1 MRTFIIITVLSALA
15 ACYSAADLPSED
27 MSRGY
32 TVLYDDMSPEGRIVS
47 SAELNSKSDFWI
59 PISEASLVA
68 PAVAG
73 QRQYITK
80 VFQAAPGVIINGLSV
95 TYSKTPAY
103 SYRSP
108 LGSDSVIVSITSHP
122 GDEIFSKI
130 TVYRRP

>member
-15 ACYSAADLPSED
+15 ACYSAADLPNEEISG
-27 MSRGY
+27 GY

-47 SAELNSKSDFWI
+47 SAELNANVWI
-59 PISEASLVA
+59 PISEATLLA

-103 SYRSP
+103 SYRSS
-108 LGSDSVIVSITSHP
+108 LGSDSMIVSITSHP
-122 GDEIFSKI
+122 GDEISSKI